1 MRFLIPKTLI
11 RRLFLSISFKL
22 NFFSWIISFLKSS
35 NFNGKFRDIFNN
47 WILSQF
53 QNAPLSDCF
62 SKRQWQNISYI
73 DNLSLSISISTFKR
87 TIYILKNSGWNLM
100 GIAHYAIRLVF
111 LYSHKHP
118 IVDIL
123 WEKFF
128 LWLL

>member
-53 QNAPLSDCF
+53 QNAPLSDSS
-62 SKRQWQNISYI
+62 SKRKWQNISYI

-100 GIAHYAIRLVF
+100 GIAHDAIRLVF
-111 LYSHKHP
+111 IIINMTPLEGKKGKYN
-118 IVDIL
+118 L
-123 WEKFF
+123 
-128 LWLL
+128 